1 MALTGLDPERAARLT
16 ALTTELRPLLTTGT
30 EITSIQEML
39 SARGISVMDSILV
52 TRELLGA
59 GPEALGQAKTL
70 VLTSPAR
77 QVERKQHQRLVE
89 DLVDAL
95 EQTDTQT

>member
-1 MALTGLDPERAARLT
+1 M
-16 ALTTELRPLLTTGT
+16 
-30 EITSIQEML
+30 TSIQEML

-95 EQTDTQT
+95 EQADTQSEPSSRGHRGPLLVTFPQVPIARVTDTP